1 MSFTIEH
8 VDDEVKTLIE
18 QLKPSFSANDFEAL
32 RTLKTVLNRTFQAGV
47 DAVRAEADIINET
60 VEQISGRR
68 EDEASNAMA
77 QVMLLQ
83 FSRMTGK
90 QTVTVT
96 VDTDTIVDDLASTRL
111 TKIAPSDHEITY
123 TLDVLP

>member
-1 MSFTIEH
+1 MDEIIKKLA
-8 VDDEVKTLIE
+8 DEVAYECVL
-18 QLKPSFSANDFEAL
+18 FSSDDDGYERISEIVKRA
-32 RTLKTVLNRTFQAGV
+32 FQAGV
-47 DAVRAEADIINET
+47 DSVKAEADIINET
-60 VEQISGRR
+60 VEQIADRR
-68 EDEASNAMA
+68 EDSISDGMA

-96 VDTDTIVDDLASTRL
+96 VDLDTIVDDLASTRL

>member
-1 MSFTIEH
+1 MNDVVNKLAEKIADECVSSFRNGDGWAGVQAI
-8 VDDEVKTLIE
+8 LE
-18 QLKPSFSANDFEAL
+18 QAY
-32 RTLKTVLNRTFQAGV
+32 QAGADSV
-47 DAVRAEADIINET
+47 KAEAELINET

-83 FSRMTGK
+83 FSRLTGK
-90 QTVTVT
+90 QTVSVT

-111 TKIAPSDHEITY
+111 TKTAPSEHEMTY

>member
-18 QLKPSFSANDFEAL
+18 QLKNSFSANDFEAL
-32 RTLKTVLNRTFQAGV
+32 KTLLNRAFQAGV
-47 DAVRAEADIINET
+47 DSVKAEADIINET

-90 QTVTVT
+90 QTVSVT

-111 TKIAPSDHEITY
+111 TKIAPSEHEITY

>member
-1 MSFTIEH
+1 MSYAIELLDELKRAMCDDDFA
-8 VDDEVKTLIE
+8 VAQQKADEV
-18 QLKPSFSANDFEAL
+18 L
-32 RTLKTVLNRTFQAGV
+32 RKAFHAGADSV
-47 DAVRAEADIINET
+47 KAEADIINET
-60 VEQISGRR
+60 LEQISGRR

-90 QTVTVT
+90 QTVSVT